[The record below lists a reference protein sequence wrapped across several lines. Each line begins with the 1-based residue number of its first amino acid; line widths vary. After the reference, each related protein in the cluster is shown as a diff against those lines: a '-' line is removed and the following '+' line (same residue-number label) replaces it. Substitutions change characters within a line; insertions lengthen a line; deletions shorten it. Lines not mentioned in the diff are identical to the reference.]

1 MKKTCILTLLLLL
14 FTVNAWAFGQSTIM
28 ENVLS
33 NGKRQ
38 GTIPMIDGVH
48 DINVQKSIN
57 ELLND
62 AAEKLGKDAG
72 GQVKLSYE
80 VTLNRPTMLSVVL
93 QASGDKTLYK
103 GLNIDIISGKE
114 CNTKDFFYLK
124 DAFVKTLASRSYVF
138 SEEGLLLSSGNG
150 AAYSEKLPYTSILQ
164 YLNIASCARF
174 MTGYKVT
181 GASEGKTLHLQVGS
195 LVSLYLPSNPSTGFD
210 WYMSESNKPDGFVS
224 MGSSLFIPINT
235 RANVTGVPGNTIL
248 FFGFTKPG
256 KYKLVF
262 EYKRPWAQNA
272 DQAMTYDFFVQ

>member
-33 NGKRQ
+33 SGKRQ
-38 GTIPMIDGVH
+38 GIIPMVDGVH

-57 ELLND
+57 ALLKD

-80 VTLNRPTMLSVVL
+80 VTLNRPTMFSVVL

-103 GLNIDIISGKE
+103 GVNIDIISGKE
-114 CNTKDFFYLK
+114 CDSKDFFYLK
-124 DAFVKTLASRSYVF
+124 DDFVKTIDSRSYVF
-138 SEEGLLLSSGNG
+138 SEEGLLLASEKG
-150 AAYSEKLPYTSILQ
+150 AAYSEKLPYTAILQ

-181 GASEGKTLHLQVGS
+181 GASEGKTLPLQVGS

-210 WYMSESNKPDGFVS
+210 WYISENNKPEGFVS
-224 MGSSLFIPINT
+224 LGNSFFLPINVNST
-235 RANVTGVPGNTIL
+235 VTGVPGNTII

-262 EYKRPWAQNA
+262 EYKRPWTQNV
-272 DQAMTYDFFVQ
+272 DQAMTYNFLVR